1 MSYSRT
7 RNYIESHFMFGI
19 LAVANMLGLWLLKTS
34 YLVEHGI
41 SIIYLSSLFLL
52 FLKLRELY

>member
-1 MSYSRT
+1 
-7 RNYIESHFMFGI
+7 MFGI